1 MSPHEHTKELK
12 HRMGES
18 IVRQDTIVE
27 CIIIGL
33 LAIGSVLI
41 KGLQET

>member
-1 MSPHEHTKELK
+1 
-12 HRMGES
+12 MGEA
-18 IVRQDTIVE
+18 IIRQDAIVE

-33 LAIGSVLI
+33 LAISSVLI